1 MAARSAAPSEPV
13 AGHVARRL
21 RGTRGLISVEQ
32 GLALARIAAQ
42 VPSWAAIVEVGA
54 HTGLSTLWLAYGAQ
68 GGRGAHVFTCD
79 PWGDPRPGSRDDP
92 FGLVTGEAVLKE
104 FETNVGAHGLWHRI
118 TPLRARGEDV
128 AAIWHS
134 PVGMVF
140 VDAVHTEEAVIAD
153 VRAWDA
159 HLTPDAWLALHDFD
173 TDPAHEYHGVSRAA
187 DALVAT
193 DGWIQDHIA
202 DHSLWVAR
210 RG

>member
-1 MAARSAAPSEPV
+1 MAARSAAPGEPV
-13 AGHVARRL
+13 GPHAVRRL
-21 RGTRGLISVEQ
+21 RGTRGLISTEQ

-92 FGLVTGEAVLKE
+92 FGLVTGDAVLSE
-104 FETNVGAHGLWHRI
+104 FERNVSDHGLWHRI
-118 TPLRARGEDV
+118 THLRARGEDV
-128 AAIWHS
+128 AAIWRA
-134 PVGMVF
+134 PVGLVF
-140 VDAVHTEEAVIAD
+140 VDAVHSEEAVLAD

-159 HLTPDAWLALHDFD
+159 HLTPSAWLALHDFD
-173 TDPAHEYHGVSRAA
+173 TDPAHEYYGVSLAA
-187 DALVAT
+187 RTLVE
-193 DGWIQDHIA
+193 DGWRLADIV